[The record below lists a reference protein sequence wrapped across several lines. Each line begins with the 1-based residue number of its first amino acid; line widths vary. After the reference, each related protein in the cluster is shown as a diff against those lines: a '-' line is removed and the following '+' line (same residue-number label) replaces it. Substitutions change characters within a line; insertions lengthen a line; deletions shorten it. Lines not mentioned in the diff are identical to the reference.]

1 MLSPRPESTPH
12 RRQPRAPN
20 STQFAPWLFHAKC
33 QINTLINPR
42 LGNIVTAH
50 RKHCPRETTSRSVAS
65 IVVACR
71 GPTAAVSLFLGNTTH
86 GTLARGGGG
95 LRVHTANDPMSVRRR
110 NYSVPGWYSVPRCGQ
125 PWNQVVPG
133 TLVCAGELCAAVELQ
148 FSCRLSHVGPA
159 FTLFRS

>member
-86 GTLARGGGG
+86 GTLAREGFVCTPQTILCPYGEGITRYQGGIQSRG
-95 LRVHTANDPMSVRRR
+95 
-110 NYSVPGWYSVPRCGQ
+110 
-125 PWNQVVPG
+125 VVNRG
-133 TLVCAGELCAAVELQ
+133 IR
-148 FSCRLSHVGPA
+148 SCRGPWSMQGSSVLPLNCSSPA
-159 FTLFRS
+159 DYRM